1 MSFAIPVHRL
11 RETATLIAFHHP
23 QPNYPVHILL
33 APKRALASLAALTPA
48 DSDFRVDLFSAV
60 QRLVVEF
67 HLDKAGYRLST
78 NGGPY
83 QAIPQ
88 LHFRLISETAAQ
100 LNE

>member
-1 MSFAIPVHRL
+1 ML
-11 RETATLIAFHHP
+11 
-23 QPNYPVHILL
+23 
-33 APKRALASLAALTPA
+33 
-48 DSDFRVDLFSAV
+48 DLFSAA
-60 QRLVVEF
+60 QSLVVEF

-88 LHFRLISETAAQ
+88 LHFHLISETAAQ

>member
-11 RETATLIAFHHP
+11 RETSTLMAFHHP
-23 QPNYPVHILL
+23 QPSYLVHILL
-33 APKRALASLAALTPA
+33 VPKKAIASLAALTPA
-48 DSDFRVDLFSAV
+48 HCDFRVDLCSAV
-60 QRLVVEF
+60 QSLVVEF

-83 QAIPQ
+83 RAIPQ
-88 LHFRLISETAAQ
+88 LHVHLISETAAQ